1 MKSLLSLTPLRPTP
15 LRLSILAL
23 ATLLGGCTVL
33 NPFSGESVD
42 YKTSTVKA
50 KPLEVPP
57 DLSQLSRDS
66 RFQAQGGVI
75 SASATA
81 AAGTAQPGGVA
92 APTVAVLSRGDIR
105 VERDGQT
112 RWLVVPQTPEQLWPQ
127 LKTFWEQRG
136 FVLGVDEAR
145 IGVMETNWAENRAKL
160 PNDVIRN
167 TLGRLVGNL
176 YDTGERDLFRTRVE
190 RTATGSEV
198 FVSHRGAEEVYVGER
213 RDALT
218 WRARPGDPQLEAEML
233 SRMMVTLAPK
243 EDQARALAAV
253 NTVTDGPPRARLL
266 DGQPAPTVEVD
277 DSLDRAWRRVGLA
290 LDRSGFTVEDRDRAG
305 GLYYVRYVDPKSA
318 GKEEPGFFARLFSG
332 SATSLAPVRYRVSLK
347 TAGGKTQV
355 AVLTS
360 AGAPDTGENGK
371 NIANLLLRELR

>member
-1 MKSLLSLTPLRPTP
+1 MKSLPSSTP
-15 LRLSILAL
+15 LRLSVLAL

-33 NPFSGESVD
+33 NPFSDSKVD
-42 YKTSTVKA
+42 YKTNTAKP

-57 DLSQLSRDS
+57 DLSQLARDS
-66 RFQAQGGVI
+66 RFQTQGGVI
-75 SASATA
+75 SASTAANAGSAVAATA
-81 AAGTAQPGGVA
+81 ATPA
-92 APTVAVLSRGDIR
+92 VAVLARGDIR

-112 RWLVVPQTPEQLWPQ
+112 RWLAVPQTPEQLWPK
-127 LKTFWEQRG
+127 LKAFWEQRG
-136 FVLGVDEAR
+136 FVLAVDDAR

-176 YDTGERDLFRTRVE
+176 YDTGERDLFRTRIE
-190 RTATGSEV
+190 PTATGSEV

-213 RDALT
+213 RENTT
-218 WRARPGDPQLEAEML
+218 WRARPSDTQLEAEML
-233 SRMMVTLAPK
+233 SRLMVALAPK
-243 EDQARALAAV
+243 EEQASALTAVAAPA
-253 NTVTDGPPRARLL
+253 DGPPRARFL

-318 GKEEPGFFARLFSG
+318 GKEEPGFFAKLFSSS
-332 SATSLAPVRYRVSLK
+332 SASLAPVRYRVSLK
-347 TAGGKTQV
+347 AAGGKTQV

-360 AGAPDTGENGK
+360 AGAPDSGENGK

>member
-1 MKSLLSLTPLRPTP
+1 MKSLPSPTP
-15 LRLSILAL
+15 LRLTVLAL
-23 ATLLGGCTVL
+23 AALVSGCTVL
-33 NPFSGESVD
+33 DPFSGDKVD
-42 YKTSTVKA
+42 YKSAAAKA

-75 SASATA
+75 SASTAATA
-81 AAGTAQPGGVA
+81 GTTQPGVST
-92 APTVAVLSRGDIR
+92 APAVAVLARGDIR

-127 LKTFWEQRG
+127 LKSFWEQRG
-136 FVLGVDEAR
+136 FVLTVDEAR

-160 PNDVIRN
+160 PNDVVRN

-176 YDTGERDLFRTRVE
+176 YDTGERDLFRTRIE
-190 RTATGSEV
+190 RSATGSEI

-218 WRARPGDPQLEAEML
+218 WRARPSDPQLEAEML
-233 SRMMVTLAPK
+233 SRMLVALAPK
-243 EDQARALAAV
+243 EEQAQALSAV
-253 NTVTDGPPRARLL
+253 STATDGPARARLL

-318 GKEEPGFFARLFSG
+318 GKEEPGFFAKLFRSS
-332 SATSLAPVRYRVSLK
+332 SASLAPVRYRVSLK
-347 TAGGKTQV
+347 AAGGKTQV
-355 AVLTS
+355 SVLTS

>member
-1 MKSLLSLTPLRPTP
+1 MNSLLSPTP
-15 LRLSILAL
+15 LRLSTLAL
-23 ATLLGGCTVL
+23 ATVLGGCTVL
-33 NPFSGESVD
+33 DPFSGSTVD
-42 YKTSTVKA
+42 YKSATVKA

-57 DLSQLSRDS
+57 DLSQLARDG

-75 SASATA
+75 SASTA
-81 AAGTAQPGGVA
+81 ANAGSGQPALAA
-92 APTVAVLSRGDIR
+92 APAVAVLARGDIR

-127 LKTFWEQRG
+127 LKAFWEQRG
-136 FVLGVDEAR
+136 FVLAVEEAR

-176 YDTGERDLFRTRVE
+176 YDTGERDLFRTRIE
-190 RTATGSEV
+190 RTDKGSEV
-198 FVSHRGAEEVYVGER
+198 FVSHRGAEEVFVGER
-213 RDALT
+213 REATT
-218 WRARPGDPQLEAEML
+218 WRARPSDTQLEAEML
-233 SRMMVTLAPK
+233 SRMMVALAPK
-243 EDQARALAAV
+243 EEQAKALAAV
-253 NTVTDGPPRARLL
+253 SAASDGAPRARLL
-266 DGQPAPTVEVD
+266 DGQSAPTVEVD

-318 GKEEPGFFARLFSG
+318 GKEEPGFFAKLFS
-332 SATSLAPVRYRVSLK
+332 SSSSSLTPVRYRVSLK
-347 TAGGKTQV
+347 AAGGKTQV
-355 AVLTS
+355 SVLTS
-360 AGAPDTGENGK
+360 AGAPDSGENGK

>member
-1 MKSLLSLTPLRPTP
+1 MKSLPSPTP
-15 LRLSILAL
+15 LRLSTLAL
-23 ATLLGGCTVL
+23 ATLLMSGCTVL
-33 NPFSGESVD
+33 DPFTGDKVD
-42 YKTSTVKA
+42 YKTSAAKA

-75 SASATA
+75 SASTA
-81 AAGTAQPGGVA
+81 AAAAAGPGVVA
-92 APTVAVLSRGDIR
+92 APAVAVLARGDIR
-105 VERDGQT
+105 VERDGQS

-136 FVLGVDEAR
+136 FAVTVDDAR
-145 IGVMETNWAENRAKL
+145 IGVMETNWAENRSKL
-160 PNDVIRN
+160 PNDIIRN

-176 YDTGERDLFRTRVE
+176 YDTGERDLFRTRIE

-218 WRARPGDPQLEAEML
+218 WRARPSDPQLEAEML
-233 SRMMVTLAPK
+233 SRMMVALAPK
-243 EDQARALAAV
+243 EEQARALAAV
-253 NTVTDGPPRARLL
+253 STAPDGPPRARLL
-266 DGQPAPTVEVD
+266 GGQPAPTVEVD
-277 DSLDRAWRRVGLA
+277 DALDRAWRRVGLA
-290 LDRSGFTVEDRDRAG
+290 LDRSGFTVEDRDRAS

-318 GKEEPGFFARLFSG
+318 GKEEPGFFAKLFS
-332 SATSLAPVRYRVSLK
+332 SSSTSLAPVRYRVSLK

-355 AVLTS
+355 SVLTS
-360 AGAPDTGENGK
+360 AGSPETGENGR

>member
-1 MKSLLSLTPLRPTP
+1 MNSLLSPTP
-15 LRLSILAL
+15 LRLSTLAL
-23 ATLLGGCTVL
+23 ATVLGGCTVL
-33 NPFSGESVD
+33 DPFSGSTVD
-42 YKTSTVKA
+42 YKSATVKA

-57 DLSQLSRDS
+57 DLSQLARDG

-75 SASATA
+75 SASTA
-81 AAGTAQPGGVA
+81 ANAGSGQPALAA
-92 APTVAVLSRGDIR
+92 APAVAVLARGDIR

-127 LKTFWEQRG
+127 LKAFWEQRG
-136 FVLGVDEAR
+136 FVLAVEEAR

-176 YDTGERDLFRTRVE
+176 YDTGERDLFRTRIE
-190 RTATGSEV
+190 RTDKGSEV
-198 FVSHRGAEEVYVGER
+198 FVSHRGAEEVFVGER
-213 RDALT
+213 REATT
-218 WRARPGDPQLEAEML
+218 WRARPSDTQLEAEML
-233 SRMMVTLAPK
+233 SRMMVALAPK
-243 EDQARALAAV
+243 EEQAKALAAV
-253 NTVTDGPPRARLL
+253 SAASDGAPRARLL

-318 GKEEPGFFARLFSG
+318 GKEEPGFFAKLFS
-332 SATSLAPVRYRVSLK
+332 SSSSSLTPVRYRVSLK
-347 TAGGKTQV
+347 AAGGKTQV
-355 AVLTS
+355 SVLTS
-360 AGAPDTGENGK
+360 AGAPDSGENGK

>member
-1 MKSLLSLTPLRPTP
+1 VKSLPSRTP
-15 LRLSILAL
+15 LRLSALAL
-23 ATLLGGCTVL
+23 AALLVSGCTVL
-33 NPFSGESVD
+33 DPLSGDKVD
-42 YKTSTVKA
+42 YKTSAAKA

-81 AAGTAQPGGVA
+81 AAATAQPAGVVTPA
-92 APTVAVLSRGDIR
+92 VAVLARGDIR

-112 RWLVVPQTPEQLWPQ
+112 RWLVVPQTPDQLWPQ

-136 FVLGVDEAR
+136 FAVAVDDAR
-145 IGVMETNWAENRAKL
+145 IGVMETNWAENRSKL

-176 YDTGERDLFRTRVE
+176 YDTGERDLFRTRIE
-190 RTATGSEV
+190 RTATGSEI

-213 RDALT
+213 RESTT
-218 WRARPGDPQLEAEML
+218 WRARPSDPQLEAEML
-233 SRMMVTLAPK
+233 SRLMVALAPK
-243 EDQARALAAV
+243 EEQARALAAV
-253 NTVTDGPPRARLL
+253 SNAPDGPPRARLL

-277 DSLDRAWRRVGLA
+277 DTLDRAWRRVGLA
-290 LDRSGFTVEDRDRAG
+290 LDRGGFTVEDRDRAG

-318 GKEEPGFFARLFSG
+318 GTEEPGFFAKLFSSS
-332 SATSLAPVRYRVSLK
+332 SASLTPVRYRVSLK
-347 TAGGKTQV
+347 AAGGKTQV

-360 AGAPDTGENGK
+360 AGAPETGENGK

>member
-1 MKSLLSLTPLRPTP
+1 MNSLLSPTP
-15 LRLSILAL
+15 LRLSTLAL
-23 ATLLGGCTVL
+23 ATVLGGCTVL
-33 NPFSGESVD
+33 DPFSGSTVD
-42 YKTSTVKA
+42 YKSATVKA

-57 DLSQLSRDS
+57 DLSQLARDG

-75 SASATA
+75 SASTA
-81 AAGTAQPGGVA
+81 ANAGSGQPALAA
-92 APTVAVLSRGDIR
+92 APAVAVLARGDIR

-136 FVLGVDEAR
+136 FVLAVDEAR

-176 YDTGERDLFRTRVE
+176 YDTGERDLFRTRIE
-190 RTATGSEV
+190 RTDKGSEV
-198 FVSHRGAEEVYVGER
+198 FVSHRGAEEVFVGER
-213 RDALT
+213 REATT
-218 WRARPGDPQLEAEML
+218 WRARPSDTQLEAEML
-233 SRMMVTLAPK
+233 SRMMVALAPK
-243 EDQARALAAV
+243 EEQAKALAAV
-253 NTVTDGPPRARLL
+253 SAASDGAPRARLL

-318 GKEEPGFFARLFSG
+318 GKEEPGFFAKLFS
-332 SATSLAPVRYRVSLK
+332 SSSSSLTPVRYRVSLK
-347 TAGGKTQV
+347 AAGGKTQV
-355 AVLTS
+355 SVLTS
-360 AGAPDTGENGK
+360 AGAPDSGENGK